1 MAIPPRTT
9 LTAKPQGTCHRLA
22 GIGFVGEVDPF
33 GTLRQIASPAGD
45 GLRREF
51 RSGSDTAVGGRRN
64 LTNHVVAFQTIDP
77 GLGRK
82 VLVEV
87 EIGGCGALPYGT
99 ARRLTRSASTTI
111 PIFRSK

>member
-1 MAIPPRTT
+1 MNRTRHCRSIT
-9 LTAKPQGTCHRLA
+9 QRSCDKIHLSHGRK
-22 GIGFVGEVDPF
+22 VGSVS
-33 GTLRQIASPAGD
+33 GCAGD

-64 LTNHVVAFQTIDP
+64 LNNHVVAFQTIDP